1 MRRDAGAILADF
13 CRMYEEIGANFPIRN
28 SEMNVMK
35 IICSTVGPHTPV
47 LLADML
53 GVSKPMVTTLINSL
67 ISQGFVAKIPSPEDG
82 RSFYVM
88 PTKRGRALFDKFR
101 AERDDFLSQIKS
113 RLGRADFDVLIDL
126 IERVIDSDEN

>member
-13 CRMYEEIGANFPIRN
+13 CRMYEEIGENFPTRN

-126 IERVIDSDEN
+126 IERVIDGDEN